1 MPKIYYDV
9 DEAYNR
15 IAYAREKEQL
25 DRAYSEWVK
34 SGADLDNTYNEKV
47 KAYQGKSY
55 IDGKD
60 ISDFSNNYGVQK
72 NILADQGRN
81 LRAQIQKYQKYIGQE
96 QANKI
101 LSDIEKTANA
111 QQQTFDGLKQVSDY
125 YSQWDSEEAYNAAM
139 KQQEAQ
145 QKEYQRL
152 MALDVEATKQQYL
165 QAQSSLDQVS
175 KELSSILPDGA
186 TRYDSVPVGLADK
199 IKALKAQKD
208 ELQNQV
214 NAYYKDYNDANQLQR
229 VEKYNQLTKAQDFEK
244 LAKQGLAIKSPQY
257 KDIQGKSFVD
267 ELFADYD
274 SVSDI
279 ADNSAM
285 LTDEEKNIYGYLVA
299 TQGEN
304 AANEYLNAILETINY
319 RRGAR
324 QAENI
329 QNSKFLQ
336 LASAVPA
343 GIDQFAGGV
352 AQNFQE
358 DRIPTSAT
366 QFASGNIRE
375 DLNGTGW
382 QIGYDLINTT
392 ANMAP
397 SILLSSL
404 ITAAT
409 GGAGAPVA
417 GAISAAVT
425 GTSARGN
432 AINEALA
439 EGYTPDQA
447 STYGTLVGASE
458 GALQY
463 LLGGISKLGGKLTG
477 NIAQKAV
484 GKIDNVLLRVA
495 ADTGIHM
502 AGEGAE
508 EYLQE
513 ILTPV
518 FREIA
523 FDEKNELKLFT
534 EEALYS
540 GILGAL
546 SAGLMEGPSTV
557 SNAIAD
563 VQAKKQADGLQA
575 QLDNRAAIAEAM
587 RQGIIQDVSGKY
599 NYSRVDSAGNVH
611 IYSDVFQNVEPEK
624 QRTFIKQYAQK
635 NYITRFDEAGN
646 IVGKDKGITIKS
658 DNNRVY
664 ITGQGIND
672 VAKKVRGG
680 NNIPFMETIL
690 ELPAIIEN
698 AQFVERVKDEKGR
711 PFYWDNYQEEIT
723 VNGEPYRVTLKVK
736 EPPTGGNRYYYHAI
750 ESIKIEPDPSH
761 GSLDAENQRLPYLIR
776 DGNGSST
783 PTIAQDTAGVNTNI
797 SKNGGNDTA
806 GPIRIAQSELDQ
818 MKTVSEKLGVK
829 LRIADTGE
837 QYDGRYQDGVITI
850 SPRTSRPALVVYKHE
865 LTHYIAENTG
875 YYEKLRDLV
884 KEYYQQENAN
894 YPQMVRDRQDA
905 HRLAGEE
912 ISYSEAEQEIVADF
926 VGEHLFTD
934 ERAIQRLV
942 EQEPNLG
949 MRIKNWLRGILA
961 YFKKDQQ
968 PALLMKAERL
978 YQKAIDQVL
987 KQRQEGV
994 RAKQGEVKHS
1004 INPDFEAQ
1012 YDRWDKKDNRGYFK
1026 VGTTSEALESIGINP
1041 SEIYWD
1047 KAKII
1052 KIQKAHPD
1060 MTDEVIKQ
1068 VPRLLEN
1075 PMLIMQSQ
1083 TAVNRI
1089 VVLGEVYADG
1099 KPVLCAL
1106 ELKPNGNIDNFI
1118 KIASAYPKNPLQ
1130 NLVNTSDIL
1139 YVNPDKNRTD
1149 SWLKAIRLQ
1158 LPSGL
1163 TNYGSIHNVTY
1174 VDKNVKGNVTFG
1186 EAPAKTAMQAAFEK
1200 AGYNTNISEREENST
1215 SEPKHS
1221 LNKRYA
1227 EMVEQYG
1234 KMKPGEHPTRE
1245 VEVPKQTNDDTRVRQ
1260 GVRTIMEAKGTPDTF
1275 VEELKADIADGIFN
1289 YEVISDKEAVSAAKS
1304 RLSKLGIQKCAAYWK
1319 EKMAGQK
1326 RMTKFDFALAE
1337 QMYIEAGENGDFK
1350 LAEELAVDM
1359 TMLGTEGGQ
1368 LVQAQRLLK
1377 NLTPYGRLY
1386 KVEKIINQ
1394 IQEEL
1399 DTRFGKKSPTI
1410 EISEEL
1416 KNQLHDA
1423 KSIQEM
1429 DDIED
1434 AIVRDISKQ
1443 LPAADFARKW
1453 NEWRYLAMLGNPKT
1467 HIRNIFGNLL
1477 FTPAVMGKNALG
1489 VAFEQAIPKEQ
1500 RTKAFLSLKDKALFD
1515 FAKQDFAE
1523 MADFVLGERTDQR
1536 GIKAIEKYRRV
1547 YKNRVLEGMRKL
1559 NSKALEKED
1568 KFFVEGHYISSMAQ
1582 LIKARGWDVNNLT
1595 KQQLFAARE
1604 YATRE
1609 ARKATYRDESKV
1621 ADALNRLSR
1630 TNKAAELIIGG
1641 NMPFKKTPVNI
1652 LKRGVEYSPAGLVK
1666 GVKELCWDVRKGK
1679 MKSSEAIDSICSGL
1693 TGSMMMALGIWLSA
1707 IGVLKAT
1714 PDDDKEETLERL
1726 SGGQEYA
1733 IEIGGKSYTI
1743 DWIAPMSMP
1752 LFVGAELQKAVEN
1765 RGQEDAKITS
1775 RLIDAVCNIS
1785 EPMFNLSMLQGLT
1798 SSIKAGAYSDQPI
1811 IDITANTLASYLT
1824 QGVPTL
1830 GGQIARSFDTKQ
1842 RNSYYSS
1849 KDTGLEKLLDKTVKK
1864 AMAKVPGVSHLLE
1877 PYVDKWGKEESYG
1890 NLFLNALEN
1899 FFSPGYASERTDD
1912 KVTEEV
1918 AQIYARSGE
1927 SSVVP
1932 RTAPSS
1938 LKFDGETYR
1947 LQEKEYTAYQKTLGQ
1962 KSHEM
1967 VNRYIQSDH
1976 YSDMTDAERALA
1988 IQKLYTY
1995 ANEMAKKEFFTGRNI
2010 AYNDMPTVKKFTE
2023 LEESGVELFD
2033 YLYASVKTKDI
2044 KGRKNAKGETIS
2056 GSVKQN
2062 KIKCMVNE
2070 LGFSRAEANKLY
2082 EFL

>member
-1 MPKIYYDV
+1 MPKIHYDV
-9 DEAYNR
+9 DDAYNR

-25 DRAYSEWVK
+25 NQAYSEWVK
-34 SGADLDNTYNEKV
+34 SSADLDNTYNEKV

-101 LSDIEKTANA
+101 LSGIEKTANS
-111 QQQTFDGLKQVSDY
+111 QQQIFDGLKQASDY
-125 YSQWDSEEAYNAAM
+125 FQWEDTERKY
-139 KQQEAQ
+139 
-145 QKEYQRL
+145 
-152 MALDVEATKQQYL
+152 LDAVKTKQSPDLHDYRDLTEYAL
-165 QAQSSLDQVS
+165 QNPIGLTADQVVS
-175 KELSSILPDGA
+175 SAVQNGWFDALSTSLGENIVHKEKVNDGWKNELKTA
-186 TRYDSVPVGLADK
+186 VAKARYLNALADK
-199 IKALKAQKD
+199 NGG
-208 ELQNQV
+208 ELPENFSIESLSGKT
-214 NAYYKDYNDANQLQR
+214 AD
-229 VEKYNQLTKAQDFEK
+229 DFSNMMK
-244 LAKQGLAIKSPQY
+244 LQGLNPDTKMSFDDMVLARYEQKRKAAEY
-257 KDIQGKSFVD
+257 GMDDFGKS
-267 ELFADYD
+267 
-274 SVSDI
+274 
-279 ADNSAM
+279 SAAV
-285 LTDEEKNIYGYLVA
+285 I
-299 TQGEN
+299 
-304 AANEYLNAILETINY
+304 
-319 RRGAR
+319 
-324 QAENI
+324 
-329 QNSKFLQ
+329 
-336 LASAVPA
+336 SAVPA
-343 GIDQFAGGV
+343 GVENFGKGIVSAIEGTVNQVGGNGDKVLTEEEIKRRQARDAALYPALSAYSRIYKPNVADVPLGNALSDLTFAG
-352 AQNFQE
+352 
-358 DRIPTSAT
+358 
-366 QFASGNIRE
+366 
-375 DLNGTGW
+375 
-382 QIGYDLINTT
+382 
-392 ANMAP
+392 ANMVP
-397 SILLSSL
+397 SIAMNAVLPGSGLW
-404 ITAAT
+404 AT
-409 GGAGAPVA
+409 G
-417 GAISAAVT
+417 ISS
-425 GTSARGN
+425 GGN
-432 AINEALA
+432 S
-439 EGYTPDQA
+439 YDQA
-447 STYGTLVGASE
+447 LSE
-458 GALQY
+458 GKTQNQAFGYGLVSGVLESTTQK
-463 LLGGISKLGGKLTG
+463 LLGGIQGLGSSAISKLGSKLPSNILGKVG
-477 NIAQKAV
+477 AAFKKAANT
-484 GKIDNVLLRVA
+484 KIGSYFLDNLSEGSEEWLQANLDPIVRNVLLDENNEIKPFSEDKLYAGLLGFFNA
-495 ADTGIHM
+495 AVLNAPG
-502 AGEGAE
+502 
-508 EYLQE
+508 
-513 ILTPV
+513 
-518 FREIA
+518 
-523 FDEKNELKLFT
+523 LFT
-534 EEALYS
+534 
-540 GILGAL
+540 GRN
-546 SAGLMEGPSTV
+546 STV
-557 SNAIAD
+557 TDQNIPD
-563 VQAKKQADGLQA
+563 PLIQDM
-575 QLDNRAAIAEAM
+575 LDNRAAIAEAM
-587 RQGIIQDVSGKY
+587 QQGIVQDTNAEKLGETGQIPAIGEAAAENSTTSQAKYSIRTDASGNQYVNVDTDQNIFEGLQPSEINKMAKMYIKEYLLGSTPLGDTDTSVIDSKSASKYTNPGKRQAHFNEKMKTSPELKNLLSIATKVSESDAVKTNSTYPKY
-599 NYSRVDSAGNVH
+599 EYYSADFEIDGQRFNGLINIGVDENGVKHFYDINKIHLINGISQDANRG
-611 IYSDVFQNVEPEK
+611 IDKMYSD
-624 QRTFIKQYAQK
+624 T
-635 NYITRFDEAGN
+635 
-646 IVGKDKGITIKS
+646 TI
-658 DNNRVY
+658 
-664 ITGQGIND
+664 
-672 VAKKVRGG
+672 
-680 NNIPFMETIL
+680 P
-690 ELPAIIEN
+690 
-698 AQFVERVKDEKGR
+698 
-711 PFYWDNYQEEIT
+711 
-723 VNGEPYRVTLKVK
+723 
-736 EPPTGGNRYYYHAI
+736 
-750 ESIKIEPDPSH
+750 
-761 GSLDAENQRLPYLIR
+761 
-776 DGNGSST
+776 
-783 PTIAQDTAGVNTNI
+783 QDTSGVNTSI
-797 SKNGGNDTA
+797 SENGENDTA
-806 GPIRIAQSELDQ
+806 QPIRIAQSELDQ

-829 LRIADTGE
+829 LRIADPGE
-837 QYDGRYQDGVITI
+837 QYDGSYQNGVITI
-850 SPRTSRPALVVYKHE
+850 SPRTSQPALVVYKHE
-865 LTHYIAENTG
+865 LTHYIAENTD
-875 YYEKLRDLV
+875 YYGKLHDLV

-894 YPQMVRDRQDA
+894 YPQMVRDRMEA
-905 HRLAGEE
+905 HRLAGEK
-912 ISYSEAEQEIVADF
+912 IDYPGAEQEIVADF

-934 ERAIQRLV
+934 EAAIQQLV

-949 MRIKNWLRGILA
+949 MRIKNWIRSILA

-968 PALLMKAERL
+968 PALLLKAERL

-987 KQRQEGV
+987 KQRQEGARV
-994 RAKQGEVKHS
+994 KQGGVKHS

-1012 YDRWDKKDNRGYFK
+1012 YDRWDKKDSVGYFK

-1068 VPRLLEN
+1068 VPQLLEN

-1158 LPSGL
+1158 LPSRL

-1200 AGYNTNISEREENST
+1200 AGYNTSISKTEQNST

-1234 KMKPGEHPTRE
+1234 KIKPGEHPARD
-1245 VEVPKQTNDDTRVRQ
+1245 VDVPKQTNADTKVRQ
-1260 GVRTIMEAKGTPDTF
+1260 GVRTIMEAKGTPDAF

-1289 YEVISDKEAVSAAKS
+1289 YEVISDKEAVSAAKG
-1304 RLSKLGIQKCAAYWK
+1304 RLENLGLQKCAAYWK
-1319 EKMAGQK
+1319 EKMADQK

-1350 LAEELAVDM
+1350 LAEELAIDM
-1359 TMLGTEGGQ
+1359 AMLGTEGGQ

-1386 KVEKIINQ
+1386 KVEQIIQ
-1394 IQEEL
+1394 KTQQEL
-1399 DTRFGKKSPTI
+1399 DSRFGEKAPAI
-1410 EISEEL
+1410 EISEKL
-1416 KNQLHDA
+1416 KKQLHDA

-1467 HIRNIFGNLL
+1467 HLRNIFGNLL

-1515 FAKQDFAE
+1515 FAMQDFKE
-1523 MADFVLGERTDQR
+1523 MVNFVTGERTDQR

-1568 KFFVEGHYISSMAQ
+1568 KIFVEGHYISSMAQ

-1595 KQQLFAARE
+1595 EQQLFAARE

-1609 ARKATYRDESKV
+1609 AQKATYRDESKI
-1621 ADALNRLSR
+1621 ADALNRFSR
-1630 TNKAAELIIGG
+1630 THKAAELIIGG

-1679 MKSSEAIDSICSGL
+1679 MDASQAIDSICSGL
-1693 TGSMMMALGIWLSA
+1693 TGTGMMALGIWLSM
-1707 IGVLKAT
+1707 IGILKST

-1798 SSIKAGAYSDQPI
+1798 SSIKAGAYSDQPL
-1811 IDITANTLASYLT
+1811 IDIAVNTVASYLT
-1824 QGVPTL
+1824 QGLPTL
-1830 GGQIARSFDTKQ
+1830 GGQLARSTDTKQ

-1849 KDTGLEKLLDKTVKK
+1849 KDTALEKLLDKTVKK

-1938 LKFDGETYR
+1938 VKFDGETYR
-1947 LQEKEYTAYQKTLGQ
+1947 LQEEEYTAYQKTLGQ
-1962 KSHEM
+1962 KSYEM
-1967 VNRYIQSDH
+1967 VNQYIRSDH

-1988 IQKLYTY
+1988 IQRLYTY
-1995 ANEMAKKEFFTGRNI
+1995 ANEMAKKEFFTGRNVD
-2010 AYNDMPTVKKFTE
+2010 YDDMPTVKKFAE
-2023 LEESGVELFD
+2023 LEEAGIELSD
-2033 YLYASVKTKDI
+2033 YLYASIKTKDI
-2044 KGRKNAKGETIS
+2044 QGRKNAKGKTIS

-2062 KIKCMVNE
+2062 KIKCMVDE